1 MLFDLRGRR
10 RRAVQAT
17 YLTLAVLMGGGLVF
31 FGIGGSVSGGLLDA
45 FKGGSGNDQNPGGA
59 VQKRIDKNKA
69 KLRANP
75 QSIPLTQEL
84 MRDEFQLAGSQVTQG
99 SASYPKE
106 ARDELARAG
115 GYWKRYLTLEK
126 GEPNPDLA
134 RVALQVYDPNA
145 LNKPND
151 AQNAAQIVAKADND
165 AASYLRLVQYS
176 TLAKDTRTADLA
188 AKKAVDLAPKG
199 ERKTVKAQAEQF
211 KNPQAVQPQG

>member
-45 FKGGSGNDQNPGGA
+45 FKGGGNDQNPGSA

-126 GEPNPDLA
+126 GDPNPDLA

-145 LNKPND
+145 LNKPKD

-176 TLAKDTRTADLA
+176 TLAGDKRTAELA
-188 AKKAVDLAPKG
+188 AKKAVDLAPKA
-199 ERKTVKAQAEQF
+199 ERKTVEAQAKQF